1 MYPGS
6 PLATRLGRFAGGA
19 HETTWRE
26 IPDSAEFIE
35 IGESVSSTPIWLTD
49 PNPFQNHPFAE
60 NFETAL
66 PERVEVVVIG
76 AVLVGAAAAYHWSQ
90 EGREPLIL
98 LERND
103 PATGS
108 AGRNEGLV
116 VLGRYYAMVY
126 GTVLDYLRRIN
137 PSGRPRSFK
146 SGHMATLGPIAW
158 PPMKTLNW

>member
-6 PLATRLGRFAGGA
+6 PLATRLGRFAGWA
-19 HETTWRE
+19 HETNWRE

-103 PATGS
+103 PARPAPLDEMRVS
-108 AGRNEGLV
+108 SSWAGTTPWSTAPCWTTCG
-116 VLGRYYAMVY
+116 G
-126 GTVLDYLRRIN
+126 
-137 PSGRPRSFK
+137 
-146 SGHMATLGPIAW
+146 
-158 PPMKTLNW
+158 